1 MLQLTHQLA
10 TIHAGI
16 QVRDRKAEGALPR
29 DDSDSSRWKRSQYR
43 ARVLHTYF
51 EGGVYPWMF
60 KDNGSSVDKNIN
72 VERSKFRST
81 GNCLRVPKKAKGPSL
96 MVNVDFSFAQKNFAF
111 NEAT

>member
-1 MLQLTHQLA
+1 MRVAGKGGEGLPARFKERIDELDQMLQLTHQLA

-51 EGGVYPWMF
+51 EGGVYPWCV
-60 KDNGSSVDKNIN
+60 SVQI
-72 VERSKFRST
+72 RSISR
-81 GNCLRVPKKAKGPSL
+81 KAESL
-96 MVNVDFSFAQKNFAF
+96 
-111 NEAT
+111 